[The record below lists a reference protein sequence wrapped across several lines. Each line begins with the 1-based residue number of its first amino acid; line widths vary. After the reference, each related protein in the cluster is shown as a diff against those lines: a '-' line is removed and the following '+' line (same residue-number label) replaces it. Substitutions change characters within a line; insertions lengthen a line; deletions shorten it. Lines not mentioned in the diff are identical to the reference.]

1 MRVPNPLTFTSEK
14 SDSIVTRNKWIGVR
28 LLPELG
34 YVIIF
39 TLKPKY
45 KCLKEMMGW
54 GNIAENTEM
63 PEEIVGVGVNFLCRV
78 PFTADRCKL

>member
-14 SDSIVTRNKWIGVR
+14 SYSIVTRNKWIGVR
-28 LLPELG
+28 RLAEFR

-39 TLKPKY
+39 ILKPKY